1 MGTPRLEY
9 GALMDKAL
17 RQVIVHSV
25 AQVAEHGLPDGHSF
39 YISFPTTDE
48 GVEIPDWLRD
58 EYPDSISIVLQH
70 EYYNLTVDED
80 SFAVDLTFRDR
91 PAHLR
96 VPFRAITIFA
106 DPKAQFGLRFKSLT
120 ALEEP
125 PETEVLEQ
133 ADDESVVEER
143 TDSVESNVIPFDVFR
158 RGEPERTS

>member
-9 GALMDKAL
+9 GALMDRAL

-25 AQVAEHGLPDGHSF
+25 AQVAEHGLPDGHSL
-39 YISFPTTDE
+39 YISFPTDDE
-48 GVEIPDWLRD
+48 GVEIPEWLRA
-58 EYPDSISIVLQH
+58 EYPDSLSIVLQH
-70 EYYNLTVDED
+70 EYYNLKVDED

-120 ALEEP
+120 ASDEP
-125 PETEVLEQ
+125 PETEVQELAE
-133 ADDESVVEER
+133 DEPSVDGS

-158 RGEPERTS
+158 RNEPRRTS